1 MLIKWKMQN
10 LKGDIWL
17 VNLNHSYYA
26 TIIVMSMTT
35 ALINDAEALR
45 LDEVIYHFSHSRHL
59 FNDAYHFEVRRV
71 NSIRT

>member
-45 LDEVIYHFSHSRHL
+45 LDEVIYHFR
-59 FNDAYHFEVRRV
+59 
-71 NSIRT
+71 